1 LVAGPVEP
9 TNYFCKS
16 FDFVATMDVFDND
29 PPVVGNEET
38 LASFDETTDPCHT
51 VRETCERYYQNQ
63 THVTIRDDGIV
74 ELADRMI
81 QEQQQQGSTAASL
94 EWDDEHWHYRNRD
107 DPERTALYILAL
119 DAINFCFWPSEHP
132 YEYVDLATSLTSMVV
147 AAQEPP
153 PSPENS
159 TTASAAAFD
168 LSAQSL
174 QSMTPTRMRELFATH
189 HDRGWYP
196 PNLDER
202 CRLWNEVGQ
211 VLIEHYDGS
220 CLKFIAAAENS
231 AVALVRLLVR
241 HLAGFRDHIFF
252 GKDEIDTD
260 GAVAAPAATTTTT
273 STTANSIHFYKRAQ
287 ICVGDWNA
295 ALELHLPDLDQLT
308 TFADYRVPQLLRHLH
323 VLTYDDALATLVDAQ
338 TELPARSAMECA
350 IRSATVVAVER
361 LVVALRRRQEEQQ
374 QQYQQ
379 QQQQESSASSSPS
392 SWNATTTDWYL
403 WQVGE
408 KLHQQGVLSPHH
420 RVRTICY

>member
-1 LVAGPVEP
+1 MNFATAAKEP
-9 TNYFCKS
+9 KVVYSQSLLFA
-16 FDFVATMDVFDND
+16 ATMEVFDD
-29 PPVVGNEET
+29 KPPVFWNEEA
-38 LASFDETTDPCHT
+38 LVSSDETTNPCQR
-51 VRETCERYYQNQ
+51 VRETCERYYLDHQ
-63 THVTIRDDGIV
+63 THVTIHDDSIV

-81 QEQQQQGSTAASL
+81 QEQQQIGSTAASL

-132 YEYVDLATSLTSMVV
+132 YEYVDLATSLTGMVM
-147 AAQEPP
+147 AAPEQPP
-153 PSPENS
+153 PLENS
-159 TTASAAAFD
+159 TAAATAFV

-174 QSMTPTRMRELFATH
+174 QSMTPTRMRELFTTH

-211 VLIEHYDGS
+211 VLMEHYDGS
-220 CLKFIAAAENS
+220 CLQFIAAAENS
-231 AVALVRLLVR
+231 AVALVRLLVQ
-241 HLAGFRDHIFF
+241 HLAGFRDHLYF
-252 GKDEIDTD
+252 GEDETDTD
-260 GAVAAPAATTTTT
+260 AAASAATNTTTT
-273 STTANSIHFYKRAQ
+273 STTTNSIHFYKRAQ

-295 ALELHLPDLDQLT
+295 ALDLHLPDLDQLT

-323 VLTYDDALATLVDAQ
+323 VLTYDDALAALVDAQ
-338 TELPARSAMECA
+338 TELPACSAMECA

-361 LVVALRRRQEEQQ
+361 LVVALRRRQEEQP
-374 QQYQQ
+374 
-379 QQQQESSASSSPS
+379 ESSSSSPS

-408 KLHQQGVLSPHH
+408 KLHQQGVLAPHH
-420 RVRTICY
+420 RVRTIYY